1 MARIMIIDDSA
12 EVVEI
17 LSTFLHMHGHQVHAG
32 SLQTS
37 IYKQLDLVAPDI
49 ILLDIILNG
58 HDGRQLCI
66 DIKFSPP
73 YKSIPIILM
82 SASPALL
89 KYYKD
94 FKADDFIEKPF
105 DIYAVLEK
113 IAGFLETSYI
123 E

>member
-12 EVVEI
+12 EVVDI
-17 LSTFLHMHGHQVHAG
+17 LSTFLHLQGHQIFEG
-32 SLQTS
+32 SLKAS

-58 HDGRQLCI
+58 HDGRQLCL
-66 DIKFSPP
+66 DIKFTAR
-73 YKSIPIILM
+73 YKNIPVILM
-82 SASPALL
+82 SASAALL

-105 DIYAVLEK
+105 DIYGALEK
-113 IAGFLETSYI
+113 ITSFLEPSSF
-123 E
+123 